1 MNSKPQKTTINI
13 EDNKYINWKFYL
25 ENELRKIESSHVEI
39 DCKNLDLS
47 CTDIIDSIEIAK
59 RYDCKIIS
67 FCSSSSKTIISSQ
80 SLGYRS
86 QFIIEN
92 NSKNTLKIND
102 KNLNFSET
110 HFHQG
115 TVRSGEYLKI
125 SGDLLI
131 LGDVNPGAIVSAE
144 ENIIIWGRLLGIAH
158 AGSEGNT
165 HATISALQL
174 RPVQLRIANK
184 VARGPK
190 ELPPLGIAEQA
201 RIVSEKIIISPLD
214 SKYFSEL
221 NKKGFSNKNRENQG
235 KKP

>member
-1 MNSKPQKTTINI
+1 MNSKPQKIIINI
-13 EDNKYINWKFYL
+13 EDNKYLNWKFCL
-25 ENELRKIESSHVEI
+25 ENELKKINSNNLEI

-47 CTDIIDSIEIAK
+47 CTDILDSIKIA
-59 RYDCKIIS
+59 RQYDCKIIS

-92 NSKNTLKIND
+92 DSNNRLKIND
-102 KNLNFSET
+102 KNLNFGRT
-110 HFHQG
+110 HFREG
-115 TVRSGEYLKI
+115 TVRAGEYLDI

-131 LGDVNPGAIVSAE
+131 LGDVNPGAIVRAE

-165 HATISALQL
+165 QATISALQI
-174 RPVQLRIANK
+174 RPVQLRIGNK

-190 ELPPLGIAEQA
+190 EPPEVGVAEQA
-201 RIVSEKIIISPLD
+201 KIVSEKIIISPLD
-214 SKYFSEL
+214 SIYFSHL
-221 NKKGFSNKNRENQG
+221 NKKWLSNKNREEQE
-235 KKP
+235 KP